1 MNTLANIEIART
13 FYSDILYIFVGNCN
27 TQADM
32 LKDLLKNAGL
42 LVILAGV
49 IILALVVFA
58 GSQTNAYLALS
69 LALVIIGLL
78 GHILINKLVN

>member
-1 MNTLANIEIART
+1 
-13 FYSDILYIFVGNCN
+13 
-27 TQADM
+27 M